1 MLDALIDTLQLF
13 PRGLVYVGLA
23 IIILGIARI
32 VQGVATPYSIREQ
45 LNTKNNVALALAV
58 SGYYLG
64 TIIIVLGAI
73 YQPLRLIEDGGVGID
88 LKFGA
93 DVLEVFITSLVGIA
107 ILNIARIVVDKLIL
121 YKFSTVK
128 EIIED
133 QNVGTG
139 AVEFGVYIAV
149 SLIIA
154 ASISGEGGGPGTSFA
169 FLGLGLLVLILFTLL
184 YNLTTSYDI
193 HAEIERDNVAVGVAL
208 GANMI
213 AIGIVAFK
221 AVFGDFVGWT
231 EGLIAFAVFA
241 VIGFIV
247 LYVVRLLFDLVL
259 HPSANVAHELAEDQN
274 LGFAFLEGS
283 VVISVSL
290 ILFFAI

>member
-23 IIILGIARI
+23 VIILGIARV
-32 VQGVATPYSIREQ
+32 VQGLVTPYSISEQ
-45 LNTKNNVALALAV
+45 LNKKDNVALALAV

-64 TIIIVLGAI
+64 TIIIFLGAV
-73 YQPLRLIEDGGVGID
+73 YQPLRLIEDGGLGID
-88 LKFGA
+88 LQFGS

-107 ILNIARIVVDKLIL
+107 ILNVARIIVDKLIL
-121 YKFSTVK
+121 YKFSTEK

-133 QNVGTG
+133 QNAGTG

-154 ASISGEGGGPGTSFA
+154 ASIIGEGGGAETSFA
-169 FLGLGLLVLILFTLL
+169 FLGLGLLVLVLFTLF
-184 YNLTTSYDI
+184 YNYTTPYDI
-193 HAEIERDNVAVGVAL
+193 HDEIERDNTAVGVAL
-208 GANMI
+208 GANII

-231 EGLIAFAVFA
+231 EGLIAFAIFA
-241 VIGFIV
+241 IIGFVV
-247 LYVVRLLFDLVL
+247 LLVVRLLFDVVL
-259 HPSANVAHELAEDQN
+259 HPKADVAHELTVDRN

>member
-23 IIILGIARI
+23 IIILGIARL

-45 LNTKNNVALALAV
+45 LNTKDNVALALAV

-64 TIIIVLGAI
+64 TIIIFLGAV
-73 YQPLRLIEDGGVGID
+73 YQPFGLSADGSIGID
-88 LKFGA
+88 LQFGR

-107 ILNIARIVVDKLIL
+107 ILNVARIVVDKLIL
-121 YKFSTVK
+121 YKFSTTK

-154 ASISGEGGGPGTSFA
+154 ASITGEGGGPGTSFA
-169 FLGLGLLVLILFTLL
+169 FLGLGLLVLIVFTLL

-193 HAEIERDNVAVGVAL
+193 HEEIERDNVAVGVAL
-208 GANMI
+208 GANTI

-231 EGLIAFAVFA
+231 EGLISFAIFA
-241 VIGFIV
+241 IIGFVV
-247 LYVVRLLFDLVL
+247 LFVVRLLFDFVL
-259 HPSANVAHELAEDQN
+259 HPTANVAHELAVDQN

-283 VVISVSL
+283 VVIGVSL

>member
-23 IIILGIARI
+23 VIILGIARV
-32 VQGVATPYSIREQ
+32 VQGLVTPYSISEQ
-45 LNTKNNVALALAV
+45 LNKKDNVALALAV

-64 TIIIVLGAI
+64 TIIIFLGAV
-73 YQPLRLIEDGGVGID
+73 YQPLRLIEDGGLGID
-88 LKFGA
+88 LQFGS
-93 DVLEVFITSLVGIA
+93 DVLEVFLTSLVGIA
-107 ILNIARIVVDKLIL
+107 ILNVARIIVDKLIL
-121 YKFSTVK
+121 YKFSTEK

-133 QNVGTG
+133 QNAGTG

-154 ASISGEGGGPGTSFA
+154 ASIIGEGGGVETSFA
-169 FLGLGLLVLILFTLL
+169 FLGLGLLVLVLFTLF
-184 YNLTTSYDI
+184 YNYTTPYDI
-193 HAEIERDNVAVGVAL
+193 HDEIERDNTAVGVAL
-208 GANMI
+208 GANII

-231 EGLIAFAVFA
+231 EGLIAFAIFA
-241 VIGFIV
+241 IIGFVV
-247 LYVVRLLFDLVL
+247 LLVVRLLFDIVL
-259 HPSANVAHELAEDQN
+259 HPKADVAHELTVDRN